1 MQRYLT
7 SLLVMLLY
15 LASSPSSAQQFESF
29 RQVGEASGIAA
40 GAVTGITLAQT
51 LPTTGSQAS
60 EQTDSQISFF
70 NAAGVSTVYDVIFT
84 PSNIIRA
91 DTKVFLPPD
100 DFSAAQPGPNLDE
113 VSFFTALLV
122 NAADPQGPVP
132 THWFR
137 MTFYNGIWSGAFRIA
152 DRIYSIDRSRRDNIV
167 EVRITPSPNIT
178 LRPTRQ
184 LKITA
189 LIDDEFVF
197 ADPPGD
203 SIGLDSIGHIH
214 ALESL
219 HIMEALTNDSLG
231 MTFTLDQVVYRPS
244 RELVSPGAWLESNAS
259 SFGIDDNFTS
269 FFFRGNESLQSQVSR
284 APNTSFVVQNT
295 LNFNQLTSAH
305 LFGNLFE
312 IRPENSTLQSNLN
325 PLDAAHWSEAQRT
338 ALLDSISDF
347 SMIQTISSD
356 APEIEITESEEII
369 NQIPQDILDSEIVES
384 IDQNINSNSDGLLQN
399 DEINTADLATQ
410 SSGGGMLS
418 VGSIGSLLSIL
429 LVCLFSRKRFPYT

>member
-15 LASSPSSAQQFESF
+15 LTSSTSSAQQFESF
-29 RQVGEASGIAA
+29 RQVGEASGIAV

-51 LPTTGSQAS
+51 LPTADSQANS
-60 EQTDSQISFF
+60 QTDSQISFF
-70 NAAGVSTVYDVIFT
+70 NAAGVSTVYDVILT
-84 PSNIIRA
+84 PSNILRA
-91 DTKVFLPPD
+91 DTKVFLPSD
-100 DFSAAQPGPNLDE
+100 DFSATQPGPNLDE
-113 VSFFTALLV
+113 VSFFTGMLV
-122 NAADPQGPVP
+122 NPADPEGPVP
-132 THWFR
+132 AHWFR
-137 MTFYNGIWSGAFRIA
+137 LTFYNGIWSGAFRIA
-152 DRIYSIDRSRRDNIV
+152 DRIYSVDRSRRDNIV
-167 EVRITPSPNIT
+167 EVRITPSQNTT
-178 LRPTRQ
+178 LQPTRQ

-189 LIDDEFVF
+189 LIDDEFLF

-231 MTFTLDQVVYRPS
+231 ITFTLDQVVYRS
-244 RELVSPGAWLESNAS
+244 ASELLSPGAWLESNAS
-259 SFGIDDNFTS
+259 SFGIEDNFAS
-269 FFFRGNESLQSQVSR
+269 FFFRGNESLQPQVNR
-284 APNTSFVVQNT
+284 APNTSYVVQST

-305 LFGNLFE
+305 LFGELLE
-312 IRPENSTLQSNLN
+312 IRPENSTLQSNQN

-338 ALLDSISDF
+338 ALLDNISDF

-356 APEIEITESEEII
+356 APEIEISESEEIV

-384 IDQNINSNSDGLLQN
+384 ISSNSDGLLQN
-399 DEINTADLATQ
+399 DEINTADLTTQ

-418 VGSIGSLLSIL
+418 AGSIGSLLSIL